1 MQILLQAIWF
11 VASPANAA
19 ASMFVLEPFGLRE
32 AIKKQGRSDV
42 PNGLALQLC

>member
-32 AIKKQGRSDV
+32 VRWDAAKKMQG
-42 PNGLALQLC
+42 QK